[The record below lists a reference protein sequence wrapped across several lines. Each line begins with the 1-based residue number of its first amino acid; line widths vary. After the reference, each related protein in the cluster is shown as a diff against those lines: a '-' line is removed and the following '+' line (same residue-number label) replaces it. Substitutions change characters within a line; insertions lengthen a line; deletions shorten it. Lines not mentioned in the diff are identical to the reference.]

1 MEAFKKGKQEGIG
14 THGLLKR
21 KGEPWE
27 ERVHQGNRIW
37 GTARTSGKEPGRGQ
51 LECSTMKMP

>member
-21 KGEPWE
+21 KGEPWD

-37 GTARTSGKEPGRGQ
+37 GMARTSGKEPGRGQ
-51 LECSTMKMP
+51 LE